1 MFYQNLMKTI
11 NQYKE
16 ENEKLNDKRRL
27 LETENKILKDDI
39 VIKQKLIYYLLQHNN
54 LLITQQDRLTTELL
68 TRNSENGCKETSN
81 DEIHTEKNNIRQ
93 EEVPSKPEISKADI

>member
-1 MFYQNLMKTI
+1 MKTI

-39 VIKQKLIYYLLQHNN
+39 AIKQKLIYYLLQHNN

-68 TRNSENGCKETSN
+68 TRNSENGCKERSN
-81 DEIHTEKNNIRQ
+81 DEIHRQ

>member
-27 LETENKILKDDI
+27 LETENKILKDNI
-39 VIKQKLIYYLLQHNN
+39 AIKQKLIYYLLQHNN
-54 LLITQQDRLTTELL
+54 LLIPQQDRLTTELL
-68 TRNSENGCKETSN
+68 TRTNKNGCKERSK
-81 DEIHTEKNNIRQ
+81 DAIHTENNNIRQ
-93 EEVPSKPEISKADI
+93 EEVPGKLGISKANI